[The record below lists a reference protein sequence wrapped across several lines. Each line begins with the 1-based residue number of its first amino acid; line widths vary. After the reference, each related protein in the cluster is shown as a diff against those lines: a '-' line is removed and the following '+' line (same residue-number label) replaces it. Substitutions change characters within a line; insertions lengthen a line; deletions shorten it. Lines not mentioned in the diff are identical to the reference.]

1 MNPWLQRFLVSWAAG
16 VAASGVVIS
25 TAKKPGRLKKKKRK
39 KKADG
44 TEEPVQMGAV
54 ALRDARAPE
63 ERGLTVG
70 EWREHVVT
78 TTRGVGTKVA
88 ALFRREPSAAA
99 ADDGSPREP
108 DEVQAADGTRLKTA
122 PRAARKKNKKKQ
134 RKGGHAKG
142 SAGKRGRRGRRPQ
155 ATLWDSAK
163 ESLKQTVKE
172 TVKEEVKATP
182 VGTAFEALK
191 NVGAKVKEGATTA
204 ASAAASAVGKVMADT
219 KQGGV
224 RDEIPP
230 QLRGEPPG
238 APSEVNEPP
247 PPSVTPQKV
256 EETLEAIGRSIE
268 TAIHKVADGAR
279 AAAEDVKKASE
290 AGEAGEPRGDGAPV
304 DVGEV
309 AKKVR
314 GGVDAVGSWLQGPG
328 APGYRRRVRPA
339 SGGDVVEAKDA
350 PLKDAPKDVVE
361 ARDAPSAPA
370 AAPST
375 PPATHGPDGGA
386 GEAAGE
392 IAPAPSDAAP
402 DPAAAPAP
410 DPAAAPAPD
419 ASPSAA
425 GHDDDEGKAAE

>member
-16 VAASGVVIS
+16 VAASGVVIT

-44 TEEPVQMGAV
+44 TEEPIQMGAV

-88 ALFRREPSAAA
+88 ALFRREPPAASA

-122 PRAARKKNKKKQ
+122 PRGARKHKKKQ

-172 TVKEEVKATP
+172 TVKEEVKATS

-204 ASAAASAVGKVMADT
+204 ASAAASAVGKVMADH
-219 KQGGV
+219 KQGGAS
-224 RDEIPP
+224 DEIPP

-238 APSEVNEPP
+238 APREANEPP

-290 AGEAGEPRGDGAPV
+290 AGEAPGDGAPSV

-350 PLKDAPKDVVE
+350 PLKDPAQDVVE
-361 ARDAPSAPA
+361 ARDAPPAP

-375 PPATHGPDGGA
+375 PSAIPSPA
-386 GEAAGE
+386 EAAGE
-392 IAPAPSDAAP
+392 GAGESAPAPSDAAP
-402 DPAAAPAP
+402 SAAPA
-410 DPAAAPAPD
+410 